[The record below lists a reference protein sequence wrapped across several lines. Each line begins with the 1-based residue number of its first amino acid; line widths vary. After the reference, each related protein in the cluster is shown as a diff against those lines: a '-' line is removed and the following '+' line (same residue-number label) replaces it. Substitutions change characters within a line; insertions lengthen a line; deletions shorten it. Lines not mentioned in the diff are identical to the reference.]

1 VAPDGSRGRTLTSV
15 LESLV
20 ILGGGG
26 WFPAHGRHTACA
38 LLRNGEHALMI
49 DAGTGAGRLVERP
62 DLLDGVTQLDIV
74 LTHFH
79 LDHISGLAYLPA
91 VGACENTTIWGPGR
105 LLYGTSSRS
114 LLDQLSHEPFHPVPL
129 EDQDIAVRDLS
140 GEEIELGGLRISL
153 RRQDRH
159 SAPTLALRFEDT
171 LAWITDTAYDEDSAA
186 FAAGCTVLAHEA
198 WYTASAPRN
207 AQIHSAAEQAAAV
220 AEHAEAE
227 QLLLIH
233 LPPFDTSL
241 DSLLAEAAMRVPAVR
256 LAGDCEEL
264 ELRQPEQAAPGP

>member
-1 VAPDGSRGRTLTSV
+1 V

-38 LLRNGEHALMI
+38 ILRNGEHALMI
-49 DAGTGAGRLVERP
+49 DAGTGVGRLVERP
-62 DLLDGVTQLDIV
+62 DLLEGVTQLDIV

-79 LDHISGLAYLPA
+79 LDHVAGLAYLPA
-91 VGACENTTIWGPGR
+91 VGVCQNTTIWAPGR
-105 LLYGTSSRS
+105 LLYGTASEV
-114 LLDQLSHEPFHPVPL
+114 LLDQVSHEPFHPVPL
-129 EDQDIAVRDLS
+129 EDQDIAVRDLPA
-140 GEEIELGGLRISL
+140 EEVELGGIRIGL

-171 LAWITDTAYDEDSAA
+171 LAWITDTAYDEASAS
-186 FAAGCTVLAHEA
+186 FAAGCTLLAHEA
-198 WYTASAPRN
+198 WFTADAPRN
-207 AQIHSAAEQAAAV
+207 ETIHASAEQAASV
-220 AEHAEAE
+220 AEDAEAE
-227 QLLLIH
+227 QLLLMH
-233 LPPFDTSL
+233 LPPFDTAV
-241 DSLLAEAAMRVPAVR
+241 DGLLAEAAVRIAAVR

>member
-1 VAPDGSRGRTLTSV
+1 MSM

-26 WFPAHGRHTACA
+26 WFPSHGRHTACA
-38 LLRNGEHALMI
+38 LLRDGDHALMI
-49 DAGTGAGRLVERP
+49 DAGTGVGRLVERP
-62 DLLDGVTQLDIV
+62 DLLEGLTQLDIV

-79 LDHISGLAYLPA
+79 LDHIAGLAYLPA

-105 LLYGTSSRS
+105 LLYGTSSGS

-129 EDQDIAVRDLS
+129 EDQDIVVRDLL
-140 GEEIELGGLRISL
+140 GEEVELGGLRIGL

-171 LAWITDTAYDEDSAA
+171 LAWITDTAYEKESAQ
-186 FAAGCTVLAHEA
+186 FAAGCNLLAHEA
-198 WYTASAPRN
+198 WYTDEAPRN
-207 AQIHSAAEQAAAV
+207 DQIHSSAGQAAAV
-220 AEHAEAE
+220 AEQAGAE

-233 LPPFDTSL
+233 LPPFEASL
-241 DSLLAEAAMRVPAVR
+241 DSLLAEAAVRAPRVR
-256 LAGDCEEL
+256 LAADSEEL
-264 ELRQPEQAAPGP
+264 ALRKPEQTAPAP